1 MCQNSLPPNP
11 VQNSEGVNVR
21 SPHIVYRPNHPDSL
35 AVGLLLK
42 EKIKNIKI
50 ETNCRAIIDRHSLLV
65 ELIISQWLIV

>member
-21 SPHIVYRPNHPDSL
+21 SPHIVDRPNHPDGV

-42 EKIKNIKI
+42 EKINDING
-50 ETNCRAIIDRHSLLV
+50 ERLRGFQC
-65 ELIISQWLIV
+65 